1 MNLRIILIT
10 LFIIISIS
18 CITDSKTK
26 AVRKTEHIQPDSI
39 LDLGKEPKT
48 RNHELK
54 TLPPDCASVKFKF
67 FPSEDGF
74 YIYNIVVLNNSTKID
89 TLQVHNKKITPWD
102 SGEVKIIIED
112 INFDNACDLVIVDDG
127 SASHG
132 TMSYYYYLFDKMTG
146 KFIENKSLP
155 ERAGGIKVDV
165 VNKGIT
171 IYCSYMDC
179 KGLYKFTNNE
189 FALTEGE
196 YTNEGS
202 SAKAVGELKIE

>member
-1 MNLRIILIT
+1 
-10 LFIIISIS
+10 
-18 CITDSKTK
+18 
-26 AVRKTEHIQPDSI
+26 
-39 LDLGKEPKT
+39 KT

-155 ERAGGIKVDV
+155 ERTGGIKVDV

-189 FALTEGE
+189 FVLTEGE
-196 YTNEGS
+196 YTNEP
-202 SAKAVGELKIE
+202 

>member
-1 MNLRIILIT
+1 MNLRIILFT

-26 AVRKTEHIQPDSI
+26 AERKTEHIQPDSI
-39 LDLGKEPKT
+39 LDLKEPET
-48 RNHELK
+48 RDHELK
-54 TLPPDCASVKFKF
+54 TLPPDCASVKFNF
-67 FPSEDGF
+67 FTSEDGF
-74 YIYNIVVLNNSTKID
+74 YISNIVVLNNSTEID
-89 TLQVHNKKITPWD
+89 TLEVHNKKITQWAN
-102 SGEVKIIIED
+102 GEIKIIKED

-146 KFIENKSLP
+146 KFVENKSLP
-155 ERAGGIKVDV
+155 ERTGGIEVDT

-171 IYCSYMDC
+171 LYCSYRDC

-189 FALTEGE
+189 FVLTEGE
-196 YTNEGS
+196 YTNEP
-202 SAKAVGELKIE
+202 